1 MGRKRATNEREV
13 RRGILGLSR
22 RRIRGTRLLMV
33 MIVIGKRETVLGVK
47 KIVTGVREIVKEVNV
62 IGVTVTEEITRGVVV
77 IRGIK
82 PEVTMTGW
90 IVTEVIVTGAIVTGV
105 IVTGWIVTEVIVT
118 EVIVT
123 GAIVTEVIGTEGIMT
138 EGIMTEVIGVTVIR
152 MVLTEGIVMWTG
164 EGMKVVIVIGL
175 VGKKGIMMQKK
186 ITRVQLISTRLG
198 RETRMKI
205 VADIVTPLLHRVRTR
220 RESLRKVKEN
230 KRDIPLVLILT
241 EIDMT

>member
-1 MGRKRATNEREV
+1 MG
-13 RRGILGLSR
+13 
-22 RRIRGTRLLMV
+22 
-33 MIVIGKRETVLGVK
+33 
-47 KIVTGVREIVKEVNV
+47 
-62 IGVTVTEEITRGVVV
+62 VV

-82 PEVTMTGW
+82 PEVTMTGRIVTEVIVTGW
-90 IVTEVIVTGAIVTGV
+90 IVTEVIVTGAIVTG
-105 IVTGWIVTEVIVT
+105 
-118 EVIVT
+118 
-123 GAIVTEVIGTEGIMT
+123 AIVTEVIG
-138 EGIMTEVIGVTVIR
+138 TEVIGVTVIR

>member
-1 MGRKRATNEREV
+1 MG
-13 RRGILGLSR
+13 
-22 RRIRGTRLLMV
+22 
-33 MIVIGKRETVLGVK
+33 
-47 KIVTGVREIVKEVNV
+47 
-62 IGVTVTEEITRGVVV
+62 TEEITRGVVV

-82 PEVTMTGW
+82 PEVTVTGW
-90 IVTEVIVTGAIVTGV
+90 IVTEVIVTGA
-105 IVTGWIVTEVIVT
+105 
-118 EVIVT
+118 IVT

-138 EGIMTEVIGVTVIR
+138 EGVM
-152 MVLTEGIVMWTG
+152 TEGIVMWTG

>member
-1 MGRKRATNEREV
+1 MGTQIVREK
-13 RRGILGLSR
+13 
-22 RRIRGTRLLMV
+22 GTWE
-33 MIVIGKRETVLGVK
+33 MIVVG
-47 KIVTGVREIVKEVNV
+47 EIVKEVNV

-90 IVTEVIVTGAIVTGV
+90 IVTEVIVTGA
-105 IVTGWIVTEVIVT
+105 
-118 EVIVT
+118 IVT

>member
-1 MGRKRATNEREV
+1 MGTQIVREK
-13 RRGILGLSR
+13 
-22 RRIRGTRLLMV
+22 GTWEM
-33 MIVIGKRETVLGVK
+33 
-47 KIVTGVREIVKEVNV
+47 IVTGEIVTEVNV
-62 IGVTVTEEITRGVVV
+62 
-77 IRGIK
+77 
-82 PEVTMTGW
+82 TGW
-90 IVTEVIVTGAIVTGV
+90 IVTEVIVTGAIVTG
-105 IVTGWIVTEVIVT
+105 
-118 EVIVT
+118 
-123 GAIVTEVIGTEGIMT
+123 AIVTEGIMT
-138 EGIMTEVIGVTVIR
+138 EGIMTEVIGVTVIG

>member
-1 MGRKRATNEREV
+1 MGTNEREV

-33 MIVIGKRETVLGVK
+33 MTWVGKRETVLGVK
-47 KIVTGVREIVKEVNV
+47 KIVTGVTKIVTEMIETVLRVIMATTQIVREKGTWEMIVVGEIVKEVNV

-77 IRGIK
+77 IRGIR

-90 IVTEVIVTGAIVTGV
+90 IVTEVI
-105 IVTGWIVTEVIVT
+105 
-118 EVIVT
+118 
-123 GAIVTEVIGTEGIMT
+123 GTEGITT

-205 VADIVTPLLHRVRTR
+205 VADIVT
-220 RESLRKVKEN
+220 
-230 KRDIPLVLILT
+230 
-241 EIDMT
+241 

>member
-1 MGRKRATNEREV
+1 MGTQIVREK
-13 RRGILGLSR
+13 
-22 RRIRGTRLLMV
+22 GTWE
-33 MIVIGKRETVLGVK
+33 MIVVG
-47 KIVTGVREIVKEVNV
+47 EIVKEVNV

-90 IVTEVIVTGAIVTGV
+90 IVTEVIVTGAIVTEV
-105 IVTGWIVTEVIVT
+105 IVTGWIVTEVIV
-118 EVIVT
+118 
-123 GAIVTEVIGTEGIMT
+123 TEGIMT

-198 RETRMKI
+198 RET
-205 VADIVTPLLHRVRTR
+205 
-220 RESLRKVKEN
+220 
-230 KRDIPLVLILT
+230 
-241 EIDMT
+241 

>member
-1 MGRKRATNEREV
+1 MGATTQIVREK
-13 RRGILGLSR
+13 
-22 RRIRGTRLLMV
+22 GTWE
-33 MIVIGKRETVLGVK
+33 MIVVG
-47 KIVTGVREIVKEVNV
+47 EIVKEVNV

-82 PEVTMTGW
+82 PEVTMTGGIVTEVIVTGW
-90 IVTEVIVTGAIVTGV
+90 IVTEVIVTGAIVTG
-105 IVTGWIVTEVIVT
+105 
-118 EVIVT
+118 
-123 GAIVTEVIGTEGIMT
+123 AIVTEVIG
-138 EGIMTEVIGVTVIR
+138 
-152 MVLTEGIVMWTG
+152 TEGIVMWTG

>member
-1 MGRKRATNEREV
+1 MGTQIVREK
-13 RRGILGLSR
+13 
-22 RRIRGTRLLMV
+22 GTWE
-33 MIVIGKRETVLGVK
+33 MIVVG
-47 KIVTGVREIVKEVNV
+47 EIVKEENA
-62 IGVTVTEEITRGVVV
+62 RGVVV

-90 IVTEVIVTGAIVTGV
+90 IVTEVIVTGAIVT
-105 IVTGWIVTEVIVT
+105 EV
-118 EVIVT
+118 
-123 GAIVTEVIGTEGIMT
+123 IMT

>member
-1 MGRKRATNEREV
+1 MGTKIVTE
-13 RRGILGLSR
+13 
-22 RRIRGTRLLMV
+22 
-33 MIVIGKRETVLGVK
+33 MIETVLRVIMATTQ
-47 KIVTGVREIVKEVNV
+47 IVREKGTWEMIVVGEIVKEVNV
-62 IGVTVTEEITRGVVV
+62 IGVTVTEEITRGGVV

-90 IVTEVIVTGAIVTGV
+90 IVTEVIVTGAIVTEV
-105 IVTGWIVTEVIVT
+105 IVTGWIV
-118 EVIVT
+118 
-123 GAIVTEVIGTEGIMT
+123 
-138 EGIMTEVIGVTVIR
+138 TEVIGVTVIR

-205 VADIVTPLLHRVRTR
+205 V
-220 RESLRKVKEN
+220 
-230 KRDIPLVLILT
+230 
-241 EIDMT
+241 

>member
-1 MGRKRATNEREV
+1 MGTWE
-13 RRGILGLSR
+13 
-22 RRIRGTRLLMV
+22 
-33 MIVIGKRETVLGVK
+33 MIVVG
-47 KIVTGVREIVKEVNV
+47 EIVKEVNV
-62 IGVTVTEEITRGVVV
+62 IGVIVTGAIVTEV
-77 IRGIK
+77 I
-82 PEVTMTGW
+82 VTGW
-90 IVTEVIVTGAIVTGV
+90 IVTEVIVTGAIVTG
-105 IVTGWIVTEVIVT
+105 
-118 EVIVT
+118 
-123 GAIVTEVIGTEGIMT
+123 AIVTEVIR
-138 EGIMTEVIGVTVIR
+138 TEVIGVTVIR

>member
-1 MGRKRATNEREV
+1 MGTQIVREK
-13 RRGILGLSR
+13 
-22 RRIRGTRLLMV
+22 GTWE
-33 MIVIGKRETVLGVK
+33 MIVVGV
-47 KIVTGVREIVKEVNV
+47 IVK
-62 IGVTVTEEITRGVVV
+62 EEITRGVVV

-90 IVTEVIVTGAIVTGV
+90 
-105 IVTGWIVTEVIVT
+105 IVT

-230 KRDIPLVLILT
+230 
-241 EIDMT
+241 

>member
-1 MGRKRATNEREV
+1 MGATTQIVREK
-13 RRGILGLSR
+13 
-22 RRIRGTRLLMV
+22 GTWE
-33 MIVIGKRETVLGVK
+33 MIVVG
-47 KIVTGVREIVKEVNV
+47 EIVKEVNV

-82 PEVTMTGW
+82 PEVIMTG
-90 IVTEVIVTGAIVTGV
+90 A
-105 IVTGWIVTEVIVT
+105 
-118 EVIVT
+118 IVT

-138 EGIMTEVIGVTVIR
+138 EGIMTEVIGVT
-152 MVLTEGIVMWTG
+152 
-164 EGMKVVIVIGL
+164 
-175 VGKKGIMMQKK
+175 
-186 ITRVQLISTRLG
+186 
-198 RETRMKI
+198 ETRMKI

>member
-1 MGRKRATNEREV
+1 MGTQIVREK
-13 RRGILGLSR
+13 
-22 RRIRGTRLLMV
+22 GTWE
-33 MIVIGKRETVLGVK
+33 MIVVG
-47 KIVTGVREIVKEVNV
+47 EIVKEVNV

-90 IVTEVIVTGAIVTGV
+90 IVTEVIVTG
-105 IVTGWIVTEVIVT
+105 WIVT

-123 GAIVTEVIGTEGIMT
+123 GAIVTGAIVTEGIMT

>member
-1 MGRKRATNEREV
+1 MG
-13 RRGILGLSR
+13 I
-22 RRIRGTRLLMV
+22 
-33 MIVIGKRETVLGVK
+33 ETVLRVIMATTQ
-47 KIVTGVREIVKEVNV
+47 IVREKGTWEMIVVGEIVKEVNV

-90 IVTEVIVTGAIVTGV
+90 IVTEVIVTGAIVTEV

-118 EVIVT
+118 
-123 GAIVTEVIGTEGIMT
+123 GA
-138 EGIMTEVIGVTVIR
+138 
-152 MVLTEGIVMWTG
+152 IVMWTG

-205 VADIVTPLLHRVRTR
+205 VADIVTP
-220 RESLRKVKEN
+220 
-230 KRDIPLVLILT
+230 
-241 EIDMT
+241 

>member
-1 MGRKRATNEREV
+1 MGTQIVREK
-13 RRGILGLSR
+13 
-22 RRIRGTRLLMV
+22 GTWE
-33 MIVIGKRETVLGVK
+33 MIVVG
-47 KIVTGVREIVKEVNV
+47 EIVKEENA
-62 IGVTVTEEITRGVVV
+62 RGVVV

-82 PEVTMTGW
+82 PEVAMTGW
-90 IVTEVIVTGAIVTGV
+90 IVTEVIVTGAIVTEV
-105 IVTGWIVTEVIVT
+105 IVTGWIVT

-230 KRDIPLVLILT
+230 
-241 EIDMT
+241 

>member
-47 KIVTGVREIVKEVNV
+47 KIVTGVTQIVREKGTWEMIVVGEIVKEVNV
-62 IGVTVTEEITRGVVV
+62 IGVTVAEEITRGVVV

-90 IVTEVIVTGAIVTGV
+90 IVTEVIVTGAIVTEV

-118 EVIVT
+118 GAIVT
-123 GAIVTEVIGTEGIMT
+123 GAIVTEVIMT

-198 RETRMKI
+198 RETR
-205 VADIVTPLLHRVRTR
+205 
-220 RESLRKVKEN
+220 
-230 KRDIPLVLILT
+230 
-241 EIDMT
+241 

>member
-1 MGRKRATNEREV
+1 MGTKIVTE
-13 RRGILGLSR
+13 
-22 RRIRGTRLLMV
+22 
-33 MIVIGKRETVLGVK
+33 MIETVLRVIMATTQ
-47 KIVTGVREIVKEVNV
+47 IVREKGTWEMIVVGEIVKEVNV

-90 IVTEVIVTGAIVTGV
+90 IVTEVIVTG
-105 IVTGWIVTEVIVT
+105 WIVTEVIVT
-118 EVIVT
+118 GAIVT
-123 GAIVTEVIGTEGIMT
+123 GAIVTEVIGTEGIM
-138 EGIMTEVIGVTVIR
+138 
-152 MVLTEGIVMWTG
+152 TEGIVMWTG

>member
-1 MGRKRATNEREV
+1 MGTNEREV

-47 KIVTGVREIVKEVNV
+47 KIVTGVTKIVTEMIETVLRVIMATTQIVREKGTWEMIVVGEIVKEVNV

-90 IVTEVIVTGAIVTGV
+90 IVTEVIVTGAIVTEV
-105 IVTGWIVTEVIVT
+105 IVTGWIVTE
-118 EVIVT
+118 
-123 GAIVTEVIGTEGIMT
+123 
-138 EGIMTEVIGVTVIR
+138 
-152 MVLTEGIVMWTG
+152 GIVMGTG

-175 VGKKGIMMQKK
+175 VEKKGIMMQKK

>member
-1 MGRKRATNEREV
+1 MGTKIVTE
-13 RRGILGLSR
+13 
-22 RRIRGTRLLMV
+22 
-33 MIVIGKRETVLGVK
+33 MIETVLRV
-47 KIVTGVREIVKEVNV
+47 IMATTQIVKEVNV

-90 IVTEVIVTGAIVTGV
+90 IVTEVIVTGT
-105 IVTGWIVTEVIVT
+105 IVTEVIVT
-118 EVIVT
+118 GAIVT

-241 EIDMT
+241 EIDYLYVLMGFRLLCNFNDFPP

>member
-1 MGRKRATNEREV
+1 MGTQIVREK
-13 RRGILGLSR
+13 
-22 RRIRGTRLLMV
+22 GTWE
-33 MIVIGKRETVLGVK
+33 MIVVGENVI
-47 KIVTGVREIVKEVNV
+47 EVN
-62 IGVTVTEEITRGVVV
+62 VTEEITRGVVV

-90 IVTEVIVTGAIVTGV
+90 
-105 IVTGWIVTEVIVT
+105 IVT

-241 EIDMT
+241 EIDYLYVLMGFRLLCNFNDFPP

>member
-1 MGRKRATNEREV
+1 MG
-13 RRGILGLSR
+13 
-22 RRIRGTRLLMV
+22 
-33 MIVIGKRETVLGVK
+33 
-47 KIVTGVREIVKEVNV
+47 
-62 IGVTVTEEITRGVVV
+62 VV

-90 IVTEVIVTGAIVTGV
+90 IVTEVIVTGAIVTEV

-118 EVIVT
+118 GAIVT
-123 GAIVTEVIGTEGIMT
+123 GAIVTEVIGTEG
-138 EGIMTEVIGVTVIR
+138 
-152 MVLTEGIVMWTG
+152 VLTEGIVMWTG